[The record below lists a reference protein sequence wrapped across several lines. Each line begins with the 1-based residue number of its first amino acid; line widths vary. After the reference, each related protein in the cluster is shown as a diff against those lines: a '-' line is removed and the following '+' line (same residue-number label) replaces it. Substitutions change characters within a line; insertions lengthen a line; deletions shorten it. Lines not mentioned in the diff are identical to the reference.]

1 MCDHCGCRAF
11 APIAELTEEHER
23 ILAMAWALA
32 EAAGNGADPP
42 ADEAEALL
50 ALLQV
55 HAAKEER
62 GLYPELVELGELSG
76 QDRGLLEHEHRAL
89 RGALEAGA
97 FDRHHYYELANHIEV
112 EETELFSAARFAF
125 EEPEWDAMA
134 AAHLDLDRRL
144 EALDA
149 GSGT

>member
-1 MCDHCGCRAF
+1 MCDHCGCRSF
-11 APIAELTEEHER
+11 PPIAELTEEHER
-23 ILAMAWALA
+23 ILALAWTLA
-32 EAAGNGADPP
+32 EATRTARVWPP
-42 ADEAEALL
+42 GDAEALL
-50 ALLQV
+50 ALLEV
-55 HAAKEER
+55 HAAKEES
-62 GLYPELVELGELSG
+62 GLYPELVQLDALSAS
-76 QDRGLLEHEHRAL
+76 DCGLLEHEHRAIRATL
-89 RGALEAGA
+89 AASS
-97 FDRHHYYELANHIEV
+97 FDRHDYYELASHIEV